1 MTTDYIPRVSGVPL
15 PRPYSVAYCQLT
27 SIIQS
32 VSRMGWSN
40 INGDTDQDNLYN
52 IPTGTILTID
62 NETIEMEPVQL
73 FLPVLKHFTLGDWCI
88 LYSIQPSSP

>member
-1 MTTDYIPRVSGVPL
+1 MTTDYIPWVSGVPL
-15 PRPYSVAYCQLT
+15 PRPYSVAYRQLT

-32 VSRMGWSN
+32 VSRMGSSN

-52 IPTGTILTID
+52 IPTGRILTID

-73 FLPVLKHFTLGDWCI
+73 F
-88 LYSIQPSSP
+88 